1 MDKIELILASLII
14 VISGLVSYH
23 NGYCTGR
30 KEEHTTLMSVV
41 SFMLQTLTNADLEE
55 MSDDFDDETDKDE
68 F

>member
-14 VISGLVSYH
+14 VITGLVSYH
-23 NGYCTGR
+23 SGYCTGR

-41 SFMLQTLTNADLEE
+41 SFMLQTLTNVDLEE
-55 MSDDFDDETDKDE
+55 MSDDFEDETDKDK